1 MTATSKQ
8 AISVD
13 DLLKFLFRHY
23 ETDTAFN
30 MLRFVLMLEL
40 DDEPWSRRANY
51 GGWEDFPQ
59 TPEAQERLRALG
71 FEGLADHYAK
81 TPEGEG
87 DN

>member
-8 AISVD
+8 SISVD
-13 DLLKFLFRHY
+13 DLLKFLFRY
-23 ETDTAFN
+23 YKTDTAFD

-71 FEGLADHYAK
+71 FEDLADHYAK